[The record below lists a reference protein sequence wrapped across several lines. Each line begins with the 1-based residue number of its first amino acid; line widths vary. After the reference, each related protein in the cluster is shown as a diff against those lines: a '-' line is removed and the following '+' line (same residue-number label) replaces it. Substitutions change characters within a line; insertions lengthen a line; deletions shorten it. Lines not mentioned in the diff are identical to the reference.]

1 MSRKTAFLLITVLIC
16 TFLFSVS
23 VYAQTYPEIVR
34 IGLYSGSDAVSS
46 VSFSANAGLEI
57 GYYKDGKF
65 VIIDAIEGGKQL
77 IVRKDAYFIK
87 SSDGILQEYNPS
99 EGIPF
104 MGETFGPV
112 HIQIGGK
119 VSDYA
124 SARGIANT
132 ITGQGIIAYPA
143 YKDDGW
149 AVWTGFYGDVIQA
162 NEDIDKLKN
171 KLGIDQLT
179 VIEPSDVRFIVYNS
193 NFEPSFVFESSKLRL
208 TVHPNDANSPKVL
221 SVNGKKYRGE
231 IELRRFSDSD
241 ITVINIL
248 NIEEYLYG
256 VVPKEIG
263 PSSPLEALKAQA
275 VAART
280 YAYRHKGSYSKW
292 DFDMVNTVNSQVYGG
307 YDAEHPNTNRAVD
320 ETKGK
325 KVLYNGKPAQLFYFS
340 SSGGM
345 TEDVQNVWGSK
356 IEYLKSVPDPYESGT
371 SYNYNWT
378 RKFTAEEIKM
388 KLFLNDVEIG
398 DIISMT
404 AEEYSS
410 AGRVTK
416 LKITG
421 TKGSVTYYNEDIR
434 RILGDNG
441 AYLPSRMF
449 TITSGSSGSTSE
461 TVSVLAGSGKTNIN
475 LFGAKV
481 VTSSGIKTI
490 QDNSSGIIIAG
501 ANTKSV
507 VSGIVS
513 DGTFVL
519 TGKGWGHGVGMSQEG
534 AKGFARNGYTYDQI
548 LMHYFPGTTVE

>member
-1 MSRKTAFLLITVLIC
+1 MSRKSVFLLIFLVIC
-16 TFLFSVS
+16 MFLSSVS
-23 VYAQTYPEIVR
+23 VYAQAYPEIVR
-34 IGLYSGSDAVSS
+34 IGLYFGSDAVSN

-57 GYYKDGKF
+57 GYYQDGKF
-65 VIIDAIEGGKQL
+65 VVLDTKEGGNQL

-87 SSDGILQEYNPS
+87 SPDGILNEYNPA

-104 MGETFGPV
+104 LGETLGPY
-112 HIQIGGK
+112 HIQIGEK
-119 VSDYA
+119 VSDYV
-124 SARGIANT
+124 SARGMANT
-132 ITGQGIIAYPA
+132 ITKQGVIAYPA
-143 YKDDGW
+143 YDDGW
-149 AVWTGFYGDVIQA
+149 AIWTGFYGDAVKA
-162 NEDIDKLKN
+162 DEDLTKLKTKLGMDKLSVVN
-171 KLGIDQLT
+171 
-179 VIEPSDVRFIVYNS
+179 PSDSRFIVYNS
-193 NFEPSFVFESSKLRL
+193 NFEPNFVFGSSQYKL
-208 TVHPNDANSPKVL
+208 TVRPTDANNPKIL
-221 SVNGKKYRGE
+221 SVNGKRYRGE

-241 ITVINIL
+241 MTVINII

-263 PSSPLEALKAQA
+263 PTSPLEALKAQA

-280 YAYRHKGSYSKW
+280 YAYRHIRSYAKW

-307 YDAEHPNTNRAVD
+307 YDAEHPNTNQAVN

-325 KVLYNGKPAQLFYFS
+325 KVLYNGSPAQMFYFS
-340 SSGGM
+340 SSGGK

-356 IEYLKSVPDPYESGT
+356 IAYLVSVPDPYESGT
-371 SYNYNWT
+371 SYNYNWSV
-378 RKFTAEEIKM
+378 KLTAEDIKM

-410 AGRVTK
+410 AGRVNK

-421 TKGSVTYYNEDIR
+421 TKGSITYYNEDIR

-449 TITSGSSGSTSE
+449 TITSGSSGNSSG
-461 TVSVLAGSGKTNIN
+461 TVSVLSNDKKTSIGI
-475 LFGAKV
+475 FGAKV

-490 QDNSSGIIIAG
+490 PNNSSAIIIAG
-501 ANTKSV
+501 ANNTNV
-507 VSGIVS
+507 VTGAVS
-513 DGTFVL
+513 DGTYVL

-548 LMHYFPGTTVE
+548 LMHYFSGTTVE